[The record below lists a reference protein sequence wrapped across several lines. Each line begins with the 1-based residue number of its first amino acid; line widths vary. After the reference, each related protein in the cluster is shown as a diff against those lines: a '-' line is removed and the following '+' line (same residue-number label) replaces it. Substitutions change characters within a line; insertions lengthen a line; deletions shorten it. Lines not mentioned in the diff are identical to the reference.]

1 MQRGKPLEAD
11 PYFLRYE
18 KALDSMYNVKNI
30 EIIQE
35 KETEFRTKEKEQQ
48 LELQEAEL
56 ASQRLLIVLLAVGV
70 LLLGLIGFL
79 VYRQQRLKIKHQ
91 RQEQELKEALQAV
104 ETQNK
109 LEEQRLRISKELHD
123 NIGSQLTYLASASQN
138 IGMGLQ
144 KTSTEVTQ
152 QKIEDLSNFSQD
164 AIRDLRDTIWV
175 MNRNSVT
182 WDDLAERI
190 RYLAQKVSNTTGI
203 NVSVTREGE
212 DGFTLDPSA
221 TMNVFRIIQEAI
233 NNAVKHASAS
243 TIAVNVL
250 SGSPAVVTIN
260 DDGKGYNISEVT
272 SSSNGLKNMESRA
285 KMLDATL
292 KMSSSNTGTRFV

>member
-109 LEEQRLRISKELHD
+109 LKEQRLRISKELHD